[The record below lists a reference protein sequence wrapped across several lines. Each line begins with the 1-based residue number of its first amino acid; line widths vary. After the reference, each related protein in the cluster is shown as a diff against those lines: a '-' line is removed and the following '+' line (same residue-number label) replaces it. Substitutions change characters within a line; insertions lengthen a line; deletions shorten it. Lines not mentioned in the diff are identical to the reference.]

1 MENIT
6 PEQNTENNTSDLNI
20 LSKGDDPKVK
30 KPDYFKLRITGQ
42 LPDNAVDQVKTTNG
56 EDLKLST
63 KEDLWKDEEIKKS
76 YTEKYGNTAFD
87 KFYEDYNKVQSNY
100 NQFQFLIGGKS
111 TREAIINNEKNE
123 DEADYFGIKESGF
136 SPNFSLI
143 NKTDTGALDLFD
155 IHTEATHSVDKSA
168 IDQGGFYDPAYG
180 EWRTLNKPGTLEAM
194 GIILGD
200 IAEMVDPSLRSTRQF
215 ERAANNYDPI
225 DNPLYTDKNG
235 NRIAALRYV
244 SGEELKKEMLDIDP
258 NSQYGEDV
266 RGQSYMRAV
275 YEGEELGGKAVVSKL
290 DLIGVTDPQL
300 KSGTVRSIASA
311 LPRAIINTS
320 TGIVGGAASSM
331 IALNDLVVT
340 GDSND
345 SGFRRYMAA
354 VDASMKSAKMGVSE
368 ESKTDMFTQENI
380 YTNIANITIQL
391 VAGYGLASVA
401 GKAGSVIG
409 LTSMAVESSRDEA
422 IAAGF
427 NQEEAAVFQLASIAG
442 MAAANVLFGWVDK
455 KTAAKELAAKLT
467 PELKLAYQDAMK
479 AAAKETTKEGRK
491 KSLLESANKI
501 YISTKNIA
509 KSVSS
514 KFPEGMV
521 PEALEEGTEGLF
533 DHINKQLANVIM
545 KDDSQ
550 KGFMSLND
558 PEFAKQFYQEMGMSM
573 AMGGLG
579 GAMSNQA
586 IKLFSKGRNTE
597 DKTSVTNLILS
608 GRINEYF
615 SLLDK
620 LRKTKNGLGSDNL
633 STEFDNQSGSFKAMS
648 EGAISHNE
656 ANYRLLINEANAIQ
670 QVIKSMGAKKALDF
684 IKSDDDF
691 KDSKLAGTAIQD
703 VQNLTKRYLEI
714 VSAAPSIQ
722 EAALDT
728 NMKFESSE
736 KESEYFSGLAKTYNT
751 SEENIRELVKIKK
764 DIKDVNTGLKT
775 EEYIFSNMI
784 KLDRPEKFDE
794 NFTGNLFRA
803 LKKKQAE
810 KEEEAKDLKDIAEKS
825 QIAAEALKDDLS
837 NVSEISNFKIATD
850 KAKAIIEK
858 KFKDY
863 KLNDLELRNFTEK
876 ITEQY
881 LLKDINGNYANE
893 EINEELL
900 FVARQMALNNIDETD
915 LGKKVEDNFKLLS
928 EIHDGYYTK
937 QLENLNGNSSKPAID
952 NIANFSPISFMSMP
966 TIDKDGNQQFD
977 SKNLEF
983 IINNNSGDVKS
994 IVDEF
999 ISVESKNFPV
1009 NKYSQL
1015 GIADANVIATIKG
1028 ARNKITTYNQFM
1040 KVAKNESFIK
1050 ELTNNLDYIW
1060 EEVVGEGDKV
1070 SVGNSFYNRLH
1081 GKTSIHEVVKSKNNN
1096 GVDLFDDVTST
1107 KNLLEQ
1113 IKIKQSLMRGLVRYH
1128 TNLSDYRSGFTR
1140 LMNTLD
1146 TKDSRSV
1153 KDILKVFNSTYP
1165 TTESMKNFSDVIFD
1179 SRKLLLLRNKYKDS
1193 IEAYKLKF
1201 DALTKEYDLL
1211 QEQKEK
1217 AGNEENFEKV
1227 EEIKAEQEEI
1237 EKELDTLNKSHENEI
1252 GDLIYLENVK
1262 KIFRTALNDLN
1273 ENEKKLNKYLEI
1285 AEGNQ
1290 NIDNKLKNRM
1300 NGTANSV
1307 KSNTQKAGD
1316 FLDFIKNNVDDNI
1329 SKLIDREDENVKQ
1342 FLDYYNNQ
1350 FDSDSKSAEVLK
1362 EDNTVLYKFYDYL
1375 RTATKRDNINEA
1387 LFHYFE
1393 ANFDRLNNNSTF
1405 NRLLIASQF
1414 DIREF
1419 NKRFDELSKT
1429 SPDLAYSEQE
1439 EVALTAAAH
1448 VNSNISNIYFSFRK
1462 RKDISDKRKN
1472 KEDYTKSDITIE
1484 ADDVMTLFG
1493 NAGAG
1498 KSTFGLG
1505 IGLNIGL
1512 DIKGKENK
1520 VFLASNTNPQINTL
1534 KKTADDFGFK
1544 GRVAET
1550 GTFNELLDYLQRA
1563 NDNKLNETELAKLNM
1578 IVFDEATVQSAD
1590 ARDRDSQASSSY
1602 SINKILY
1609 LVSELNKKRANNNRI
1624 KVILSGDPKQN
1635 GYVKISNETGG
1646 LDILEKNIGNNREVF
1661 FGTAYLDLN
1670 IRSKVQAI
1678 TEIAR
1683 IIKDGRYHEGE
1694 IVGNNTVSDKFK
1706 SVYGTHEL
1714 TNTKLGVQFASEDED
1729 MFNNDDLIN
1738 NIESSIKSNPAFK
1751 IGVVGNDIDVDGKR
1765 VTELG
1770 NSKLDKLILA
1780 YPANFEF
1787 YTHENVQGQTF
1798 EYTIAT
1804 MDKPTFFD
1812 NNSVW
1817 LTKRSGE
1824 SYIAKK
1830 LATTIERSNYFTLVV
1845 NKTDRRFDSKVDE
1858 NLTLVSSKLE
1868 SAVVT
1873 DVKEFL
1879 FKTRPDTSITVAPIV
1894 TTTTTPAVVTP
1905 APIVPVPSVVVA
1917 TTKVEIEKEILRLES
1932 ELAASTTPTDL
1943 KALKQTPE
1951 GKKIEKRRQEKLDKV
1966 IVGQDATILKQQNGQ
1981 LLDVRIYTFA
1991 DGTKRLQIADMNDGV
2006 LTNERTFEYSSEK
2019 SNKDILTDAMKNGE
2033 IIHDETYT
2041 FEKNYEEEGRKI
2053 INAEYDEK
2061 LKALENVSKDEI
2073 KTIKDIKIGQTFS
2086 KKTNLGVTAKVTNI
2100 DTSNELISYSTD
2112 KVYGESEFN
2121 EFIKDWQL
2129 GIKTKEE
2136 IEIRNK
2142 IQDLTN
2148 KLNEII
2154 ENELELEYKTEALV
2168 SLLDRLSYDKIIKL
2182 KEFLTKSTGAYSDII
2197 PAIAYSYFNEVN
2209 PDLKKAVDIE
2219 LDILNETRI
2228 PTDPAD
2234 EALKVFTVL
2243 TTEPDPSVDQEKLLE
2258 DNIKLKNELI
2268 NTGGVQDEVDKVLE
2282 KTLDQPILEFE
2293 KISVIPTAEETIN
2306 ENILSELDSD
2316 EKAIEV
2322 QKALFNDAGLVSA
2335 SFTGEM
2341 LEGSNE
2347 NFTKYVIK
2355 SFVNKSFSDFNY
2367 SLKISEHEEKG
2378 VKFKKVFLKIANKA
2392 GDFTS
2397 IKIFTN
2403 DDNSKQFDLSHND
2416 KVLSVKD
2423 IQSIINHV
2431 TSGKVN
2437 VEDQA
2442 NIPLTEFKES
2452 LKKQGLSVSD
2462 NIYVYTAGK
2471 SMGESFILVS
2481 QQSDIDLD
2489 QKMSV
2494 EHQDSN
2500 TILFN
2505 TEKSLGKN
2513 IRRFKNSTAV
2523 IRLNSKPLSKFS
2535 TLYNNYMNIMESG
2548 GLNRTG
2554 GKYVNNFTGPM
2565 KTSAN
2570 IVEFLSMF
2578 LEEYSGL
2585 DYSVITKNVRATD
2598 KGEKLITKISKL
2610 DKDKY
2615 IGIARFLNKI
2625 MQGSIGV
2632 DEMTPDNLFI
2642 YSFDQETEK
2651 KRSLINF
2658 DLFLKHVN
2666 KELEGDANLDLLDE
2680 LFEIAFP
2687 KGFYAR
2693 FKAFKDKNNKNTL
2706 FAALDKN
2713 SVEYLKGDKSS
2724 DDFIKF
2730 DIDDHYT
2737 VNVNPENSL
2746 ATPIV
2751 YINNNELIN
2760 ILNSKS
2766 IKISSKSSKV
2776 STEEIIDLINS
2787 KELTTDY
2794 SSKLYKDIES
2804 KINSSKDKKLLNK
2817 LFSDR
2822 LNELNKSPIDFV
2834 LVPMNQTELYKSPEF
2849 LFDENT
2855 GEIAINNKSF
2865 DTSDELSLSNLYN
2878 NISSEIDSVNISSE
2892 IDSVVISSIN
2902 LQEASKLMDFIT
2914 NIYNGIN
2921 DETLKLKINNFN
2933 ESINL
2938 LKTYENIFPIYND
2951 VKKKFITHELSNNL
2965 KDKIIS
2971 LGFTSNFSEEI
2982 AKLGI
2987 ESIKNK
2993 FNNIEFTAIEK
3004 YLSSLK
3010 DCN

>member
-76 YTEKYGNTAFD
+76 YTERYGNTAFD
-87 KFYEDYNKVQSNY
+87 KFHEDYNKVQSNY

-123 DEADYFGIKESGF
+123 DEADYFGIKQSGF

-155 IHTEATHSVDKSA
+155 IHTEATRSVDKSA
-168 IDQGGFYDPAYG
+168 IDQGGFYDPASG
-180 EWRTLNKPGTLEAM
+180 EWKTLNKPGTLEAM

-200 IAEMVDPSLRSTRQF
+200 MAEMIDPSLRTTRQL

-235 NRIAALRYV
+235 NRIAALRYI

-354 VDASMKSAKMGVSE
+354 VDASMKNAKMGVSE

-380 YTNIANITIQL
+380 YTNIANITTQL

-550 KGFMSLND
+550 KGFMSFND

-573 AMGGLG
+573 AMGAVG
-579 GAMSNQA
+579 GAISNQA

-597 DKTSVTNLILS
+597 DKISVTNLILS
-608 GRINEYF
+608 GRVKEYF
-615 SLLDK
+615 ALLDK

-633 STEFDNQSGSFKAMS
+633 SIEFDNQSGSFKTMS

-728 NMKFESSE
+728 NMKFESPE
-736 KESEYFSGLAKTYNT
+736 KENEYFSGLAKTYNT
-751 SEENIRELVKIKK
+751 SEENIRELIKIKK

-915 LGKKVEDNFKLLS
+915 LNKKVEDNFKLLS

-937 QLENLNGNSSKPAID
+937 QLENLNGNSSKLAID

-1165 TTESMKNFSDVIFD
+1165 TTDSMKNFSDVIFD

-1193 IEAYKLKF
+1193 IEAYKLKS

-1217 AGNEENFEKV
+1217 AGDEEDFEKV
-1227 EEIKAEQEEI
+1227 EEIEAQQTEI

-1262 KIFRTALNDLN
+1262 KIFRATLNDLN
-1273 ENEKKLNKYLEI
+1273 QNEKKLNKYLEI

-1290 NIDNKLKNRM
+1290 KIDNKLKNRM

-1342 FLDYYNNQ
+1342 FLDYYDNQ

-1375 RTATKRDNINEA
+1375 RTTTKRDNINEA

-1472 KEDYTKSDITIE
+1472 KQDYTKSDITIE

-1590 ARDRDSQASSSY
+1590 ARDRDNQASSSY

-1678 TEIAR
+1678 AEIATT
-1683 IIKDGRYHEGE
+1683 IKNGRYHEGE

-1729 MFNNDDLIN
+1729 MFNNDELIN
-1738 NIESSIKSNPAFK
+1738 NIESNIKSNPAFK

-1943 KALKQTPE
+1943 EALKQTPE
-1951 GKKIEKRRQEKLDKV
+1951 GKKIEEDRKEE
-1966 IVGQDATILKQQNGQ
+1966 LKQQDVDFYQ
-1981 LLDVRIYTFA
+1981 LGDKGTEFSNINKRIKNEEDNIKIA
-1991 DGTKRLQIADMNDGV
+1991 SDGDYKKDAQKRLNNFKEIKTK
-2006 LTNERTFEYSSEK
+2006 LEK
-2019 SNKDILTDAMKNGE
+2019 
-2033 IIHDETYT
+2033 
-2041 FEKNYEEEGRKI
+2041 
-2053 INAEYDEK
+2053 INAIYDAK
-2061 LKALENVSKDEI
+2061 LKALDNVSKDEI

-2112 KVYGESEFN
+2112 KVDGESEFN

-2168 SLLDRLSYDKIIKL
+2168 SLLNRLSYDKIIKL
-2182 KEFLTKSTGAYSDII
+2182 KGFLTKSIGAYRDII

-2209 PDLKKAVDIE
+2209 PDLKEAVDIE
-2219 LDILNETRI
+2219 LDILNKTRI

-2513 IRRFKNSTAV
+2513 IRRFKNSTAI
-2523 IRLNSKPLSKFS
+2523 IRLNSKPLGKFS
-2535 TLYNNYMNIMESG
+2535 TLYNNYMSIMESG

-2565 KTSAN
+2565 KTSVN
-2570 IVEFLSMF
+2570 IVEFLSLF

-2585 DYSVITKNVRATD
+2585 DYSVITKNVRSTD
-2598 KGEKLITKISKL
+2598 KGGKLLNKISKL

-2615 IGIARFLNKI
+2615 IGVARFLNNI

-2713 SVEYLKGDKSS
+2713 SVEYLQGDKSS

-2730 DIDDHYT
+2730 NIDDHYT

-2766 IKISSKSSKV
+2766 VKIGIKSSKV
-2776 STEEIIDLINS
+2776 SKEEIIDLINS
-2787 KELTTDY
+2787 KELTTDD

-2834 LVPMNQTELYKSPEF
+2834 LVPMNQTQLYKAPEL
-2849 LFDENT
+2849 LFDEDT
-2855 GEIAINNKSF
+2855 GEIAINNQPF
-2865 DTSDELSLSNLYN
+2865 NTTDEFSLSDLYN
-2878 NISSEIDSVNISSE
+2878 NISEEIDSITISSA
-2892 IDSVVISSIN
+2892 N
-2902 LQEASKLMDFIT
+2902 LQEANKLMGFIT
-2914 NIYNGIN
+2914 NIYSGIN
-2921 DETLKLKINNFN
+2921 DDALKLKIENFN

-2965 KDKIIS
+2965 KNKIIS

-2993 FNNIEFTAIEK
+2993 FNNVEFTAIEK